1 MHLLAGFAIVLATI
15 AFVQSKPTV
24 SRVTD
29 INAAIASLPSVQNL
43 NSQLNGLLVQLSGS
57 LSPVQLQSLQQQAF
71 QTVQDVLNGNLD
83 VNTAANQLLKQLEQ
97 YLGSNS
103 QLLADV
109 RSLVQQFVDAAA
121 TLPFQLPSN
130 LGKSRATVARSAPL
144 ASANQLQL
152 SDLVATLAAY
162 PQYSDLTNQLSNFV
176 AQISSVLSSFQL
188 GSLDGQASQIIQ
200 NVLNGNVDANTAVNQ
215 LLEQL
220 QQYLGS
226 NSQLLANARPL
237 VQQFIDAVVTLSSQ
251 LPSNLGKRR
260 ATVARSAPLA
270 SANQLQLSN
279 LLANLAAQPQYSDLI
294 NQLSNFAAQ
303 ITSVLSS
310 FQLESL
316 DEKSS
321 QIVQNVLNGN
331 VDANTAANQL
341 LQQLKQYL
349 GSDSQLLA
357 NVQPLLQQFI
367 DAVVTLPF
375 PLH

>member
-1 MHLLAGFAIVLATI
+1 
-15 AFVQSKPTV
+15 
-24 SRVTD
+24 
-29 INAAIASLPSVQNL
+29 L
-43 NSQLNGLLVQLSGS
+43 NSQLNGLLVQLSGV

-71 QTVQDVLNGNLD
+71 QIVQNVLNGNLD
-83 VNTAANQLLKQLEQ
+83 VNTAANQLLQQLEQ

-109 RSLVQQFVDAAA
+109 RPLVQQFIDAAA
-121 TLPFQLPSN
+121 TLPFPLPSN
-130 LGKSRATVARSAPL
+130 LGKRRATVGRSAPL

-152 SDLVATLAAY
+152 SDLVATLAAF
-162 PQYSDLTNQLSNFV
+162 PQYSALTNQLSNFV

-188 GSLDGQASQIIQ
+188 GSLDAQASQIIQ
-200 NVLNGNVDANTAVNQ
+200 NVLNGNVNTNTAVNQ
-215 LLEQL
+215 LLQQL
-220 QQYLGS
+220 EQYLGS

-260 ATVARSAPLA
+260 ATVGRSAPLA

-279 LLANLAAQPQYSDLI
+279 LLANLAAQPQYSGLI
-294 NQLSNFAAQ
+294 NQLSNFATQ

-341 LQQLKQYL
+341 LQQLQQYL

-357 NVQPLLQQFI
+357 NVQPLLQQFF